1 MMEHATTTHQDP
13 AQRHDFVL
21 LFDVADGNPNGD
33 PDFDNQ
39 PRTDLST
46 QQGLVTDVCLKRKI
60 RNYIDLVRGTEE
72 RFKIYIQSGT
82 ALNDLHARAY
92 TDLHIKSKGAKQD
105 REDVEKTRQWMCRNF
120 WDIRMFG
127 AMMATEV
134 ACGQVRGPLQL
145 TFARSIDPIQT
156 MDIAITRIAITKP
169 QDMKVV
175 VAEDGKGAG
184 GKVTEMGRKAIVP
197 YGLYRAHGFF
207 NPMLARQTGVDKEDL
222 DLFWTAVQQ
231 MFEFD
236 RSAARGLMAVRGL
249 YAFSHEK
256 ELGNAH
262 AHQLFERVRVER
274 RAGVEAPRSFSDYMV
289 TVETDDLPQGVQLTG
304 LVDFANETASAA
316 NVAVAKTDGVPSRL
330 NA

>member
-1 MMEHATTTHQDP
+1 MMEDATSTHQDP
-13 AQRHDFVL
+13 ARRHDFVV

-92 TDLHIKSKGAKQD
+92 TDLYIKSKGAKQD

-134 ACGQVRGPLQL
+134 TCGQVRGPLQL
-145 TFARSIDPIQT
+145 TFARSIYPIQT

-184 GKVTEMGRKAIVP
+184 GKVTEMGRKATVP

-222 DLFWTAVQQ
+222 ELFWTALLN

-249 YAFSHEK
+249 YIFTHNS

-262 AHQLFERVRVER
+262 AHQLFQRVKVAKRE
-274 RAGVEAPRSFSDYMV
+274 AVEAPRSCDDYNV
-289 TVETDDLPQGVQLTG
+289 TVAADSLPEGVQLTR
-304 LVDFANETASAA
+304 LVDFANEAGSAA
-316 NVAVAKTDGVPSRL
+316 NLAVAKHDGAARDVS
-330 NA
+330 A